1 MDDPQT
7 GVALQAG
14 VMTPARWPP
23 GRLSQI
29 ATGSVE
35 SQAGGA
41 FDASNMEGTV
51 SFGLVSIPVNLY
63 VATESKNIAF
73 RQVHGVDGG
82 RIQDKRICLVDGKEV
97 PYTEVAKGY
106 EMPGGAM
113 VILTDDDLA
122 SLPVA
127 SSKSIEVR
135 EFVPLESI
143 DPIYFDR
150 SYYLE
155 PQRDAVKPYLLWPRG
170 DRQGRAAAARGS
182 FRAARL
188 RGRDPAEHDPVAR

>member
-1 MDDPQT
+1 M
-7 GVALQAG
+7 
-14 VMTPARWPP
+14 R
-23 GRLSQI
+23 
-29 ATGSVE
+29 ATWK
-35 SQAGGA
+35 GA
-41 FDASNMEGTV
+41 V

-73 RQVHGVDGG
+73 RQVHIVDGG
-82 RIQDKRICLVDGKEV
+82 RIQDKRICSVDGKEV

-127 SSKSIEVR
+127 SSKNIEVQ

-150 SYYLE
+150 SYCEDARPAGLE
-155 PQRDAVKPYLLWPRG
+155 QKRSAAGRPLRAFPGRG
-170 DRQGRAAAARGS
+170 DRAGEDESVVVQRELISQPAD
-182 FRAARL
+182 L
-188 RGRDPAEHDPVAR
+188 RTGTNKDE

>member
-1 MDDPQT
+1 M
-7 GVALQAG
+7 
-14 VMTPARWPP
+14 R
-23 GRLSQI
+23 
-29 ATGSVE
+29 ATWK
-35 SQAGGA
+35 GA
-41 FDASNMEGTV
+41 V

-73 RQVHGVDGG
+73 RQVHIVDGG
-82 RIQDKRICLVDGKEV
+82 RIQDKRICSVDGKEV

-127 SSKSIEVR
+127 SSKSIEVQ

-155 PQRDAVKPYLLWPRG
+155 PQKDAVSPTCYCGTRWSSPVAWRS
-170 DRQGRAAAARGS
+170 ARSRCGS
-182 FRAARL
+182 ARL
-188 RGRDPAEHDPVAR
+188 LPCCASTRT